1 MTKMKK
7 VLKGTCIAAAATA
20 GAYLTTGAVIYAG
33 ALSRWGYINSK
44 PEEILNEDYN
54 MKKYL
59 NNEYFRKADDWFV
72 ASDPTETKLINVKAD
87 GSIVYDRKTVTE
99 AELQVILSRIE
110 QQSGRETAIFLRGDK
125 NVNYGA
131 VINVMRVI
139 RGAGFR
145 NVNLVMQEEAN

>member
-1 MTKMKK
+1 MSARRRFPITAYDQINLTNLIDTLFFLLIIFMITAPLLEYSIDVTPPEMNANQISPDNDAK
-7 VLKGTCIAAAATA
+7 V
-20 GAYLTTGAVIYAG
+20 V
-33 ALSRWGYINSK
+33 
-44 PEEILNEDYN
+44 
-54 MKKYL
+54 
-59 NNEYFRKADDWFV
+59 
-72 ASDPTETKLINVKAD
+72 NVKSD
-87 GSIVYDRKTVTE
+87 GSIEFERKTITE

-131 VINVMRVI
+131 VINVMRII

>member
-1 MTKMKK
+1 MPPKRRSLQVPIYDQINLTNLVDTLFFLLIIFMITAPLLEYSIDVTPPEMNANQISPDNDAK
-7 VLKGTCIAAAATA
+7 V
-20 GAYLTTGAVIYAG
+20 V
-33 ALSRWGYINSK
+33 
-44 PEEILNEDYN
+44 
-54 MKKYL
+54 
-59 NNEYFRKADDWFV
+59 
-72 ASDPTETKLINVKAD
+72 NVKSD
-87 GSIVYDRKTVTE
+87 GSIVYEQKTITE

-110 QQSGRETAIFLRGDK
+110 QQTGRETAIFLRGDR

>member
-1 MTKMKK
+1 MSARRRFPVTAYDQINLTNLIDTLFFLLIIFMITAPLLEYSIDVTPPEMNANQISPDNDAK
-7 VLKGTCIAAAATA
+7 V
-20 GAYLTTGAVIYAG
+20 V
-33 ALSRWGYINSK
+33 
-44 PEEILNEDYN
+44 
-54 MKKYL
+54 
-59 NNEYFRKADDWFV
+59 
-72 ASDPTETKLINVKAD
+72 NVKSD
-87 GSIVYDRKTVTE
+87 GSITFERKTITE

-131 VINVMRVI
+131 VINVMRII